1 MGSFGTENFRSLI
14 FFIFWLFTEFSRL
27 RDRGVVRHLASERH
41 ARRSI
46 CRSSATRLLQQAR
59 RTASHAGRPC
69 AGFGNLVEAPA
80 LRIVDLARPLGYH
93 DGFRRLASVRLIG
106 PQGSGEARLAVQH
119 FTQRVGTSTTHH
131 VVLPNPRRRLQG
143 RALTRLTM
151 SRRFGR
157 TKREEVDAMQVK
169 ETVAYVLNHEF
180 QISVPA
186 SDLDAKADA
195 RLVDLKDKVR
205 LNGFRPGKVPVSH
218 LKKVYG
224 RSVMAETVE
233 QTIRDTNSQIFSERG
248 FRLATEPKVTMPTEE
263 KAVEDILTG
272 KSDLTYTVAIEVV
285 PAIQLA
291 DFKSFSVEK
300 PVADVTDADVD
311 EAIKR
316 IADQNRG
323 YTAKAEGAK
332 AETGDRVTISFKGT
346 IDGTP
351 FDGGTGEN
359 IQVVIGAGQFIPGF
373 EEQLVGIAAGETRN
387 LKVSFPKNYM
397 SEKLAG
403 QPAEFETTA
412 TAIEAPQGVEIN
424 DEFAKTLGLESLDK
438 LKQAARERLTAEYAG
453 ATRQRVKRTL
463 LDRLDEAHQF
473 EAPPTL
479 IDEEFNLMWNSI
491 KAEMESGGKT
501 FADENTTEEASQEEY
516 RKIADR
522 RVRLGL
528 VLSEIGEKNKI
539 TVTDD
544 EVSRAVIERA
554 RQMPGREKEVWDYY
568 RSNANALAQ
577 LRAPIYEDKV
587 VDFILELA
595 NVTEKKVTRED
606 LFKDDEAEKSAA

>member
-1 MGSFGTENFRSLI
+1 
-14 FFIFWLFTEFSRL
+14 
-27 RDRGVVRHLASERH
+27 
-41 ARRSI
+41 
-46 CRSSATRLLQQAR
+46 
-59 RTASHAGRPC
+59 
-69 AGFGNLVEAPA
+69 
-80 LRIVDLARPLGYH
+80 
-93 DGFRRLASVRLIG
+93 
-106 PQGSGEARLAVQH
+106 
-119 FTQRVGTSTTHH
+119 
-131 VVLPNPRRRLQG
+131 
-143 RALTRLTM
+143 
-151 SRRFGR
+151 
-157 TKREEVDAMQVK
+157 MQVT
-169 ETVAYVLNHEF
+169 ETLTEGLKHEF

-224 RSVMAETVE
+224 RSVMAETID
-233 QTIRDTNSQIFSERG
+233 QTIRDTNSQIFTERG
-248 FRLATEPKVTMPTEE
+248 FRLATEPKITMPTEE

-272 KSDLTYTVAIEVV
+272 KSDLTYTVSIEVV
-285 PAIQLA
+285 PAIALA
-291 DFKSFSVEK
+291 DFKSFAVEK
-300 PVADVTDADVD
+300 PVAEVTDADVND
-311 EAIKR
+311 AIKR
-316 IADQNRG
+316 VADQNRAFA
-323 YTAKAEGAK
+323 AKAEGAK

-359 IQVVIGAGQFIPGF
+359 IQVTIGSNTFIPGF
-373 EEQLVGIAAGETRN
+373 EEQLLGIASGETRT
-387 LKVSFPKNYM
+387 LKVSFPKNYA

-412 TAIEAPQGVEIN
+412 TLIEAPQETEIN

-438 LKQAARERLTAEYAG
+438 LKEAARERLTAEFAG
-453 ATRQRVKRTL
+453 ATRQRVKRML
-463 LDRLDEAHQF
+463 LDRLDESHQF
-473 EAPPTL
+473 EAPPSL
-479 IDEEFNLMWNSI
+479 VEEEFNLMWNSI
-491 KAEMESGGKT
+491 KAEMESSGKT
-501 FADENTTEEASQEEY
+501 FADEDRTEEAARQEY
-516 RKIADR
+516 HKIADR

-554 RQMPGREKEVWDYY
+554 RGMPGREKEVWDYY
-568 RSNANALAQ
+568 RKNANALAQ

-595 NVTEKKVTRED
+595 SVTEKKVTRED
-606 LFKDDEAEKSAA
+606 LYRDDDEAEKSAA

>member
-1 MGSFGTENFRSLI
+1 
-14 FFIFWLFTEFSRL
+14 
-27 RDRGVVRHLASERH
+27 
-41 ARRSI
+41 
-46 CRSSATRLLQQAR
+46 
-59 RTASHAGRPC
+59 
-69 AGFGNLVEAPA
+69 
-80 LRIVDLARPLGYH
+80 
-93 DGFRRLASVRLIG
+93 
-106 PQGSGEARLAVQH
+106 
-119 FTQRVGTSTTHH
+119 
-131 VVLPNPRRRLQG
+131 
-143 RALTRLTM
+143 
-151 SRRFGR
+151 
-157 TKREEVDAMQVK
+157 MQVT
-169 ETVAYVLNHEF
+169 ETLTEGLKHEF
-180 QISVPA
+180 QINVPA

-195 RLVDLKDKVR
+195 RLVDLKNKVR

-224 RSVMAETVE
+224 RSVMAETID
-233 QTIRDTNSQIFSERG
+233 QTIRDTNSQIFTERG
-248 FRLATEPKVTMPTEE
+248 FRLATEPKITMPTEQ

-272 KSDLTYTVAIEVV
+272 KSDLTYTVSIEVV

-300 PVADVTDADVD
+300 PVAEVTDADVD

-316 IADQNRG
+316 IADQNRAFA
-323 YTAKAEGAK
+323 AKGEGAK

-346 IDGTP
+346 INGTP

-359 IQVVIGAGQFIPGF
+359 IQVTIGSNTFIPGF
-373 EEQLVGIAAGETRN
+373 EEQLLGIAVGQTRT
-387 LKVSFPKNYM
+387 LKVSFPKNYA

-412 TAIEAPQGVEIN
+412 TLIEAPQDTRID

-438 LKQAARERLTAEYAG
+438 LKEAARERLAAEFAG
-453 ATRQRVKRTL
+453 ATRQRVKRML
-463 LDRLDEAHQF
+463 LDRLDETHRF
-473 EAPPTL
+473 EAPPSL
-479 IDEEFNLMWNSI
+479 VEEEFNLMWNSI
-491 KAEMESGGKT
+491 KAEMESSGKT
-501 FADENTTEEASQEEY
+501 FADEDTTEEAAKEEY

-544 EVSRAVIERA
+544 EVSRAVIDRA

-568 RSNANALAQ
+568 RNNANALAQ

-606 LFKDDEAEKSAA
+606 LYKDEEAEQSAA

>member
-1 MGSFGTENFRSLI
+1 
-14 FFIFWLFTEFSRL
+14 
-27 RDRGVVRHLASERH
+27 
-41 ARRSI
+41 
-46 CRSSATRLLQQAR
+46 
-59 RTASHAGRPC
+59 
-69 AGFGNLVEAPA
+69 
-80 LRIVDLARPLGYH
+80 
-93 DGFRRLASVRLIG
+93 
-106 PQGSGEARLAVQH
+106 
-119 FTQRVGTSTTHH
+119 
-131 VVLPNPRRRLQG
+131 
-143 RALTRLTM
+143 
-151 SRRFGR
+151 
-157 TKREEVDAMQVK
+157 MQVT
-169 ETVAYVLNHEF
+169 ETLAEGLKHEF

-218 LKKVYG
+218 LKRVYG
-224 RSVMAETVE
+224 RSVMAETID
-233 QTIRDTNSQIFSERG
+233 QTIRDTNSQIFTERG
-248 FRLATEPKVTMPTEE
+248 FRLATEPKITMPTEE
-263 KAVEDILTG
+263 KAVENILTG
-272 KSDLTYTVAIEVV
+272 KSDLTYTVSIEVV

-291 DFKSFSVEK
+291 DFKSFTVEK
-300 PVADVTDADVD
+300 PVAEVTDADVD

-316 IADQNRG
+316 IADQNRT
-323 YTAKAEGAK
+323 YAAKGEGTK

-346 IDGTP
+346 INGTP

-359 IQVVIGAGQFIPGF
+359 IQVTIGSNTFIPGF
-373 EEQLVGIAAGETRN
+373 EEQLTGIATGETRA
-387 LKVSFPKNYM
+387 LKVSFPKNYA

-412 TAIEAPQGVEIN
+412 TLIEAPEETKID

-438 LKQAARERLTAEYAG
+438 LKEAARERLAVEFAG
-453 ATRQRVKRTL
+453 ATRQRVKRML
-463 LDRLDEAHQF
+463 LDRLDETHRF
-473 EAPPTL
+473 EAPPSL
-479 IDEEFNLMWNSI
+479 VEEEFRLMWNSI
-491 KAEMESGGKT
+491 KAEMESSGKT
-501 FADENTTEEASQEEY
+501 FADEDTTEEAAQEEY

-544 EVSRAVIERA
+544 EVSRALIERA

-568 RSNANALAQ
+568 RNNPNALAQ

-606 LFKDDEAEKSAA
+606 LYKDEEAEKSAA

>member
-1 MGSFGTENFRSLI
+1 MSG
-14 FFIFWLFTEFSRL
+14 RL
-27 RDRGVVRHLASERH
+27 
-41 ARRSI
+41 
-46 CRSSATRLLQQAR
+46 
-59 RTASHAGRPC
+59 
-69 AGFGNLVEAPA
+69 
-80 LRIVDLARPLGYH
+80 
-93 DGFRRLASVRLIG
+93 
-106 PQGSGEARLAVQH
+106 
-119 FTQRVGTSTTHH
+119 
-131 VVLPNPRRRLQG
+131 
-143 RALTRLTM
+143 
-151 SRRFGR
+151 GR
-157 TKREEVDAMQVK
+157 TKRKKIDAMQVT
-169 ETVAYVLNHEF
+169 ETLNEGLKHEF

-195 RLVDLKDKVR
+195 RLVDMKDKVR

-224 RSVMAETVE
+224 RSVMAETID
-233 QTIRDTNSQIFSERG
+233 QTIRDANSQIFTERG
-248 FRLATEPKVTMPTEE
+248 FRLATEPKITMPTEQKE
-263 KAVEDILTG
+263 VENILSG
-272 KSDLTYTVAIEVV
+272 KSDLTYTVSIEVV
-285 PAIQLA
+285 PAIALA
-291 DFKSFSVEK
+291 DFKSFTVEK
-300 PVADVTDADVD
+300 PVVDVTDADVD

-316 IADQNRG
+316 IADQNRP
-323 YTAKAEGAK
+323 YTAKSEAAQAEN
-332 AETGDRVTISFKGT
+332 GDRVTISFKGT
-346 IDGTP
+346 IDGTL
-351 FDGGTGEN
+351 FDGGTAEG

-373 EEQLVGIAAGETRN
+373 EEQLIGIASGETRN
-387 LKVSFPKNYM
+387 LKVSFPKNYA

-412 TAIEAPQGVEIN
+412 TLIEAPQDTKID

-438 LKQAARERLTAEYAG
+438 LKEAARERLVAEFAG
-453 ATRQRVKRTL
+453 ATRQRVKRML
-463 LDRLDEAHQF
+463 LDRLDEAHRF
-473 EAPPTL
+473 EAPPSL
-479 IDEEFNLMWNSI
+479 VEEEFNLMWNSI

-501 FADENTTEEASQEEY
+501 FADEDTTEEAAKEEY
-516 RKIADR
+516 HKIADR

-554 RQMPGREKEVWDYY
+554 RSMPGREKEVWDYY

-606 LFKDDEAEKSAA
+606 LYKDDEAEKTAA